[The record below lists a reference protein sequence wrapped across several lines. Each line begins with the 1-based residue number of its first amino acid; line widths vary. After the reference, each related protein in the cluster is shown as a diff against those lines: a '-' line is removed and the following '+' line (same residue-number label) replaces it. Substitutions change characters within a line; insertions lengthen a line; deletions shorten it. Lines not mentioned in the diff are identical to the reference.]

1 MTHRPRPAIALLG
14 SVLNLAGLLGGLGVA
29 AETTAVGSSGRVLRY
44 QFTQGEAVSTR
55 VAHRAVTE
63 TTINGTT
70 QSVETATDSVK
81 TWRVTEVA
89 PDGQITIEHLVD
101 DVTMTSRTS
110 GQEQTRWESD
120 SAAPPPAGYE
130 GVQLSLGRPLSR
142 LTIDHCGRV
151 LKRQDLFPNPPS
163 NTGDLRVAPLPDE
176 PVEVGSSWMIPEEIV
191 VEVPGGP
198 RQSIRTRL
206 RYEVAAIRDNRVL
219 IDVDTTVLTPV
230 DDPRIEAR
238 LLERIWDGQI
248 EFDAA
253 AGRVVSRS
261 ASVDRRVVGFHGP
274 QSSVRYK
281 ASREERLVDH

>member
-1 MTHRPRPAIALLG
+1 
-14 SVLNLAGLLGGLGVA
+14 
-29 AETTAVGSSGRVLRY
+29 
-44 QFTQGEAVSTR
+44 
-55 VAHRAVTE
+55 
-63 TTINGTT
+63 
-70 QSVETATDSVK
+70 
-81 TWRVTEVA
+81 VTEVDS
-89 PDGQITIEHLVD
+89 DGQTTIEHLVD

-110 GQEQTRWESD
+110 GQEQTRWESG

-130 GVQLSLGRPLSR
+130 GVRLSLGRPLSR

-163 NTGDLRVAPLPDE
+163 NTGDLMVVPLPDE
-176 PVEVGSSWMIPEEIV
+176 AVGVGSSWIVPEEIV

-206 RYEVAAIRDNRVL
+206 RYEVAAIRDNRVV
-219 IDVDTTVLTPV
+219 INVDTTVLTPV

-253 AGRVVSRS
+253 EGRLISRS

-274 QSSVRYK
+274 QSSVHYK
-281 ASREERLVDH
+281 ASREERLINH